1 MQSLSKTPV
10 TQDLARRI
18 LTKHFGSSAKLANFQ
33 ELTEGFYNAAYL
45 IELTDGTKS
54 VLKVAPPPALRV
66 LRYEK
71 DIMRVEVEV
80 MRLVKTKTE
89 IPVPLVLCYDSSHR
103 LLESDF
109 FIMEFVEGAPL
120 HKIREMLSLDEQHDI
135 DIQTGKYLR
144 QMNAITG
151 ERFGSIAQPK
161 SQSTNWRGTFDRL
174 LRNVL
179 ADGQDAGVILPLGYE
194 SIHLLLEPHFDALD
208 EIQTPCLV
216 HWDLWDGNIFI
227 DPLTKQISGI
237 IDFERALWADPLM
250 EVNFGAF
257 SINPAFMEGYGSDML
272 ATANQKRRRTLYNI
286 YLFLIMVIECTYRK
300 YENND
305 QENWSR
311 MKLAEQFEI
320 LKSFQE

>member
-10 TQDLARRI
+10 TQDLARKI
-18 LTKHFGSSAKLANFQ
+18 LLQHFGNGAKLAQLQ

-45 IELTDGTKS
+45 IELTDGAKS
-54 VLKVAPPPALRV
+54 VLKVAPPPSLRI

-80 MRLVKTKTE
+80 MRLVKAKTE
-89 IPVPLVLCYDSSHR
+89 MPVPLILSYDSSHQ
-103 LLESDF
+103 LLDSDF
-109 FIMEFVEGAPL
+109 FIMEFVEGVPL
-120 HKIREMLSLDEQHDI
+120 HKIRATLSPDEQHAI
-135 DIQTGKYLR
+135 DVQLGKYLR
-144 QMNAITG
+144 QMNAITS
-151 ERFGSIAQPK
+151 ERFGYIAQPE
-161 SQSTNWRGTFDRL
+161 SQLSNWREAFDRL

-179 ADGQDAGVILPLGYE
+179 ADGQDAGVILPINYE
-194 SIHLLLEPHFDALD
+194 SIHPLLEPHFDALD
-208 EIQTPCLV
+208 EILTPHLV

-257 SINPAFMEGYGSDML
+257 GTNPSFIEGYGLDML
-272 ATANQKRRRTLYNI
+272 ATSSQKRRRTLYNI

-311 MKLAEQFEI
+311 MKLAEQFDV
-320 LKSFQE
+320 LKSF